1 MGFFKRLFG
10 TAAVAGAAVG
20 GALYVK
26 KRKDERDT
34 ASEFEDF
41 DDLKIFNV
49 DTDNDK
55 DGNPKV
61 TITFNSRKA
70 KKVADTAADKVI
82 DATDKMK
89 DVVTDKLGEEKVAAM
104 KDKMDLAKDKID
116 EAATFAKDKANEAK
130 DIVVDKVGEDNIQA
144 VKDKVSDAVDVAKE
158 KVTDTVDK
166 FMKPSNDFED
176 FSEDDFEDE
185 DLEPHPSTASNSS
198 DASVE
203 TEDDVKMESD
213 DNDDEFLSDELE
225 EI

>member
-1 MGFFKRLFG
+1 MGFFKKLFG

-34 ASEFEDF
+34 TTEFEDF
-41 DDLKIFNV
+41 DDLKVFNI
-49 DTDNDK
+49 DTDSDNE
-55 DGNPKV
+55 GNPKV

-89 DVVTDKLGEEKVAAM
+89 ETVTDKLGEDKVAAM
-104 KDKMDLAKDKID
+104 KDKMDTAKDKLD
-116 EAATFAKDKANEAK
+116 EAATYAKDKANEAK
-130 DIVVDKVGEDNIQA
+130 DIVVDKVGEENIQT
-144 VKDKVSDAVDVAKE
+144 VKDKVSDAVDLAKE
-158 KVTDTVDK
+158 KVTDAVDK
-166 FMKPSNDFED
+166 FKRPSDDFGD

-185 DLEPHPSTASNSS
+185 DIEPHSSATSTT
-198 DASVE
+198 DAE
-203 TEDDVKMESD
+203 TEDDVTIESE
-213 DNDDEFLSDELE
+213 NSDDEFLSDELE